1 MSENLLK
8 TVAESFSMS
17 PDDLVEQGLK
27 AFLQDQLAL
36 LDSEYKSLLT
46 KHHVKTLDEFDN
58 LIADNPDIETDLLP
72 DFQRADF
79 LDTRMEKM
87 KDWISQLNGSR

>member
-46 KHHVKTLDEFDN
+46 KHRVKTLDEFDN

-79 LDTRMEKM
+79 LDARMEKI